1 MDVEVVPAALCLKLV
16 EDESDGDVA
25 TVPVGVQDPAAHAVL
40 GVERATAL
48 VNDTFLQVQAEREG
62 ENKIYQKW
70 WNAKVKVNQ
79 TKVSLFQGKRDPKL
93 AKVWKK
99 QD

>member
-16 EDESDGDVA
+16 EDESDRFA

-40 GVERATAL
+40 GVEWAAAL

-70 WNAKVKVNQ
+70 
-79 TKVSLFQGKRDPKL
+79 
-93 AKVWKK
+93 
-99 QD
+99 

>member
-40 GVERATAL
+40 GVERAAAI
-48 VNDTFLQVQAEREG
+48 VNDTFLQVQAERKG
-62 ENKIYQKW
+62 ENKNYQKW
-70 WNAKVKVNQ
+70 
-79 TKVSLFQGKRDPKL
+79 
-93 AKVWKK
+93 
-99 QD
+99 